1 MSLKIDGNDPYYRSD
16 PGTGFLRIP
25 AYKFNIEKDFSQWKF
40 WRTNDGRILPN
51 RNSNFELVDNP
62 FDPGSLVLLTT
73 NFDPSFAGKPFGGFG
88 VRIPINP
95 AVTINDQTF
104 IEFDL
109 YYTSNAVDKYMRF
122 ELWSTSTSGEGL
134 QADSGS
140 PGSNRTQYYIRTGDL
155 ESIGKINPGWIGFY
169 KGETWFKK
177 PVCAV
182 TPVTSGIWEYLNID
196 IHTETGTKVTNNL
209 LLIGN
214 IRITQM
220 DPGGVP
226 IPEVVNDKSFN
237 EVTPIKE
244 KFNEDNGHF
253 FIGTI
258 GTGPAESDTIRG
270 YHYEIFVGE
279 NDLKPNV
286 HVSPPQWLK
295 DKYPDFVFKT
305 KDAEIEW
312 NFATGDYLGL
322 RDSGKNGEFKIHGH
336 CLAWNSQSPPWMRQ
350 LTPENVT
357 TMQWNSNGLFYSG
370 GNNATGPYLKIDKE
384 TARRIYFNHI
394 MYVLRHFM
402 TTDTRYDSSIE
413 RGIIPFHSFDVLNVE
428 IHESRHIA
436 IIHNDAN
443 GWKAAL
449 KNTSWLM
456 AMTDNDFDDI
466 RQHYVYL
473 LFKYAHM
480 AIPNAQMA
488 ERYKM
493 WFHDANVIPEYMK
506 LDNHDK
512 NGSIDA
518 YVNAQPPILICNE
531 YDTANYS
538 KTKVA
543 CNMIR
548 EINSEWKVDPLY
560 DGRNLIECMGIQG
573 HETVGP
579 EMVSKNQDSVA
590 IFTSLID
597 EGLLDRI
604 CYSEVDIKQPEGAPG
619 GGALA
624 PTVLNQKQA
633 DTIGYQYALLFR
645 MFEKYKK
652 YIDHVILWGQYG
664 ASYLSS
670 YVPFDHN
677 KMASQA
683 YYGIMDPDKFISG
696 HSYLDSYFAG
706 EYEKIIKNN

>member
-1 MSLKIDGNDPYYRSD
+1 MSLKIEGNDPYNRSD

-25 AYKFNIEKDFSQWKF
+25 AYKFDIEKDFPQWKF
-40 WRTNDGRILPN
+40 WRTNDGRVLPN

-62 FDPGSLVLLTT
+62 FDPGSLVLFTT
-73 NFDPSFAGKPFGGFG
+73 NFDPAFAGKSFGGFG
-88 VRIPINP
+88 VRIPISP
-95 AVTINDQTF
+95 GLVINDQTF

-109 YYTSNAVDKYMRF
+109 YYTANAVDKYMRF
-122 ELWSTSTSGEGL
+122 EIWSTSSDGEGL

-169 KGETWFKK
+169 RGETWFKK

-182 TPVTSGIWEYLNID
+182 TPVTSGTWEFLNID
-196 IHTETGTKVTNNL
+196 IHTETGTKVTDNL
-209 LLIGN
+209 LLIGD
-214 IRITQM
+214 IRMTQM

-226 IPEVVNDKSFN
+226 IPEIVNDKSFL
-237 EVTPIKE
+237 EVAPIK
-244 KFNEDNGHF
+244 KKYSKDNGYF
-253 FIGTI
+253 YIGTI
-258 GTGPAESDTIRG
+258 GTGLTEPDTIRG

-279 NDLKPNV
+279 NNLKPNV
-286 HVSPPQWLK
+286 HVSPPRWLK
-295 DKYPDFVFKT
+295 EKYPNFTFKT
-305 KDAEIEW
+305 NNAEIEW
-312 NFATGDYLGL
+312 NISTGDYQDI
-322 RDSGKNGEFKIHGH
+322 RDSGKSGEYKIHGH
-336 CLAWNSQSPPWMRQ
+336 CLAWNNQSPAWMRQ

-357 TMQWNSNGLFYSG
+357 TMQWNPSGLFYSG
-370 GNNATGPYLKIDKE
+370 GNNATGPFLKISKE
-384 TARRIYFNHI
+384 TARRIYFDHI
-394 MYVLRHFM
+394 MYVFRHFM
-402 TTDTRYDSSIE
+402 TTDARYASSVE

-436 IIHNDAN
+436 IINNDPN

-456 AMTDNDFDDI
+456 AMTDNDYYDI
-466 RQHYVYL
+466 RQHYIYL
-473 LFKYAHM
+473 LFKYAHI

-488 ERYKM
+488 EKYKM
-493 WFHDANVIPEYMK
+493 WFHDSDVVPEYMK

-518 YVNAQPPILICNE
+518 YINEKPPILICNE

-543 CNMIR
+543 YNMIR
-548 EINSEWKVDPLY
+548 EINSEWKTDPLY

-652 YIDHVILWGQYG
+652 YIDHVILWGQFG

-677 KMASQA
+677 KMACQA